1 MAAKKKTS
9 KNVSA
14 ATLTQMQELGSAW
27 VFKRAIQ
34 DNVIFNSPNDI
45 VNDKNTYKELLKI
58 WKTVGKVDW
67 DDEVDGEWVVN
78 FYKQQKTLLQKIGKP
93 TFSEFCRSSDYVLP
107 GSKKGETFMEWVSD
121 LVKKEFQISQKD
133 NWNPADIWLI
143 QNEAKWKKEIKKA
156 YDNRN
161 VRKKRTIEAELAKF
175 NAIFRGLFRS
185 RQIVGISLKKISGK
199 TAQWKEVNVTEKF
212 FKKLEAT
219 HMTLTEAKCLLG
231 TKRINPDTAKKDIAR
246 GKFRGLPDAATLTQ
260 DTVLLITDPG
270 LAGEPGAKYKVQ
282 IKANDST
289 KFSNLKWEPTITS
302 ATGARLGKATVELV
316 LDLMKSYNILR
327 YYEPDNKK
335 YPRNKTEFGEVE
347 DDYRDIIEEL
357 VSDRFIDVGPIGSGQ
372 VAVETAIIN
381 LKETFDQNRSQPW
394 VAVSKLQQ
402 LRFLYALMTLS
413 ERDRNDFCTSLIF
426 TAEKSGRRYGPY
438 GKLY

>member
-1 MAAKKKTS
+1 MAKKK
-9 KNVSA
+9 VSDS
-14 ATLTQMQELGSAW
+14 TYTQMQELGSAW
-27 VFKRAIQ
+27 VFKRAIK
-34 DNVIFNSPNDI
+34 DNKVFNSADDI
-45 VNDKNTYKELLKI
+45 LNDKETFKEIQKI
-58 WKTVGKVDW
+58 WKTIGKCEFGDLEQDYSW
-67 DDEVDGEWVVN
+67 IDA

-93 TFSEFCRSSDYVLP
+93 TFTEFCRSSDYVLP

-121 LVKKEFQISQKD
+121 FVKKEFQISQKD

-143 QNEAKWKKEIKKA
+143 QNEAKWRREITKA
-156 YDNRN
+156 YDNRD
-161 VRKKRTIEAELAKF
+161 VRKKKTIEAELAKF

-219 HMTLTEAKCLLG
+219 HMKLTEAKCLLG
-231 TKRINPDTAKKDIAR
+231 TKRIDPDKAKKDIAR
-246 GKFRGLPDAATLTQ
+246 NKFRGLPDAATLTQ

-357 VSDRFIDVGPIGSGQ
+357 VRDRFIDVGPIGSGQ

-413 ERDRNDFCTSLIF
+413 DRDRNDFCTSLIF
-426 TAEKSGRRYGPY
+426 TAEKAGRRYGPY

>member
-1 MAAKKKTS
+1 MAKKKTS

-143 QNEAKWKKEIKKA
+143 QNEAKWRREITKA
-156 YDNRN
+156 YDNRD

-219 HMTLTEAKCLLG
+219 HMKLTEVKCLLG
-231 TKRINPDTAKKDIAR
+231 TKRIRPETAKKDIER

-357 VSDRFIDVGPIGSGQ
+357 VRDRFIDVGPIGSGQ

-413 ERDRNDFCTSLIF
+413 DRDRNDFCTSLIF
-426 TAEKSGRRYGPY
+426 TAEKAGRRYGPY

>member
-1 MAAKKKTS
+1 MAKKK
-9 KNVSA
+9 VSDS
-14 ATLTQMQELGSAW
+14 TYTQMQELGSAW
-27 VFKRAIQ
+27 VFKRAIR
-34 DNVIFNSPNDI
+34 DNKVFNSADDI
-45 VNDKNTYKELLKI
+45 LNDKETFKEIQKI
-58 WKTVGKVDW
+58 WRTIGKCEFGDLEQDYSW
-67 DDEVDGEWVVN
+67 IDA
-78 FYKQQKTLLQKIGKP
+78 FYKQQKTLLKKIGKP
-93 TFSEFCRSSDYVLP
+93 NFTEFCRSRDYTLP
-107 GSKKGETFMEWVSD
+107 GSRTNTKTFMEWVSD
-121 LVKKEFQISQKD
+121 LVKDEFQISQKD

-143 QNEAKWKKEIKKA
+143 QNEMKWRKEIKKA
-156 YDNRN
+156 FDNRN
-161 VRKKRTIEAELAKF
+161 VKKAATIESELAKF

-231 TKRINPDTAKKDIAR
+231 TKRIDPDKAKKDIAR
-246 GKFRGLPDAATLTQ
+246 NKFRGLPDAATLTQ
-260 DTVLLITDPG
+260 DTILLITDPG

-347 DDYRDIIEEL
+347 DDYRDIIGEL
-357 VSDRFIDVGPIGSGQ
+357 VNDRFVDVGPIGSGQ

-413 ERDRNDFCTSLIF
+413 DRDRNDFCTSLIF
-426 TAEKSGRRYGPY
+426 TAEKAGRRYGPY

>member
-34 DNVIFNSPNDI
+34 DNITFNSPNDI
-45 VNDKNTYKELLKI
+45 VNDKDTYKELVKI

-67 DDEVDGEWVVN
+67 DDEVDGEWIVN
-78 FYKQQKTLLQKIGKP
+78 FYKQQSTLLKKIGKP
-93 TFSEFCRSSDYVLP
+93 TFTEFCRSGDYVLP
-107 GSKKGETFMEWVSD
+107 GSKKGETFMEWVSA
-121 LVKKEFQISQKD
+121 LVKEEFQISQKD

-327 YYEPDNKK
+327 YYEPDNKQ
-335 YPRNKTEFGEVE
+335 YPRNKTEFSEVE
-347 DDYRDIIEEL
+347 DDYRDIIGEL
-357 VSDRFIDVGPIGSGQ
+357 ISDRFVDVGP
-372 VAVETAIIN
+372 VDVETAIVNI
-381 LKETFDQNRSQPW
+381 KETFDQNRSQPW

-426 TAEKSGRRYGPY
+426 TAEKAGRRYGPY

>member
-9 KNVSA
+9 KDVSA

-34 DNVIFNSPNDI
+34 DNITFNSPNDI
-45 VNDKNTYKELLKI
+45 VNDKDTYKELVKI

-67 DDEVDGEWVVN
+67 DDEVDGEWIVN
-78 FYKQQKTLLQKIGKP
+78 FYKQQSTLLKKIGKP
-93 TFSEFCRSSDYVLP
+93 TFTEFCRSGDYVLP
-107 GSKKGETFMEWVSD
+107 GSKKGETFMEWVSA
-121 LVKKEFQISQKD
+121 LVKEEFQISQKD

-327 YYEPDNKK
+327 YYEPDNKQ

-347 DDYRDIIEEL
+347 DDYRDIIGEL

-426 TAEKSGRRYGPY
+426 TAEKAGRRYGPY

>member
-1 MAAKKKTS
+1 MAKK
-9 KNVSA
+9 VSD
-14 ATLTQMQELGSAW
+14 ATYTQMQELGSAW

-34 DNVIFNSPNDI
+34 DNKIFNSPDDI
-45 VNDKNTYKELLKI
+45 LNDKATFDEIKKI
-58 WKTVGKVDW
+58 WKTVGRCEFGDLNQDYSWVDA
-67 DDEVDGEWVVN
+67 
-78 FYKQQKTLLQKIGKP
+78 FYKQQKTLLKKIGKP
-93 TFSEFCRSSDYVLP
+93 SFTEFCRSSDYVLP

-143 QNEAKWKKEIKKA
+143 QNEAKWRREITKA
-156 YDNRN
+156 YDNRD

-219 HMTLTEAKCLLG
+219 HMKLTEAKCLLG
-231 TKRINPDTAKKDIAR
+231 TKRIDPDKAKKDIAR
-246 GKFRGLPDAATLTQ
+246 KKFRGLPDAATLTQ

-357 VSDRFIDVGPIGSGQ
+357 VRDRFIDVGPIGSGQ

-413 ERDRNDFCTSLIF
+413 DRDRNDFCTSLIF
-426 TAEKSGRRYGPY
+426 TAEKAGRRYGPY

>member
-1 MAAKKKTS
+1 MASKK
-9 KNVSA
+9 VSDA
-14 ATLTQMQELGSAW
+14 AYTQMQELGSAW
-27 VFKRAIQ
+27 VFKRAIR
-34 DNVIFNSPNDI
+34 DNVVFNSADDI
-45 VNDKNTYKELLKI
+45 LNDKETFKEIKKI
-58 WKTVGKVDW
+58 WKTIGKVEFGDLEQDYSW
-67 DDEVDGEWVVN
+67 IDA
-78 FYKQQKTLLQKIGKP
+78 FYKQQATLLKKIGKP
-93 TFSEFCRSSDYVLP
+93 NFTEFCRSKDYALP
-107 GSKKGETFMEWVSD
+107 GSRTNSKTFMEWVSD
-121 LVKKEFQISQKD
+121 LVKDEFQISQKD

-143 QNEAKWKKEIKKA
+143 QNEMKWRKEIKKA
-156 YDNRN
+156 FDNRN
-161 VRKKRTIEAELAKF
+161 VRKARTIEAELAKF

-185 RQIVGISLKKISGK
+185 RQIVGISLKKVSGK

-231 TKRINPDTAKKDIAR
+231 TKRIDPDKAKKDIAR

-327 YYEPDNKK
+327 YYEPDNKQ
-335 YPRNKTEFGEVE
+335 YPRNKTEFSEVE
-347 DDYRDIIEEL
+347 DDYRDIIGEL
-357 VSDRFIDVGPIGSGQ
+357 VSDRFVDVGPIGSGQ

-426 TAEKSGRRYGPY
+426 TAEKAGRRYGPY

>member
-1 MAAKKKTS
+1 M
-9 KNVSA
+9 
-14 ATLTQMQELGSAW
+14 
-27 VFKRAIQ
+27 
-34 DNVIFNSPNDI
+34 
-45 VNDKNTYKELLKI
+45 
-58 WKTVGKVDW
+58 
-67 DDEVDGEWVVN
+67 
-78 FYKQQKTLLQKIGKP
+78 
-93 TFSEFCRSSDYVLP
+93 
-107 GSKKGETFMEWVSD
+107 
-121 LVKKEFQISQKD
+121 
-133 NWNPADIWLI
+133 
-143 QNEAKWKKEIKKA
+143 KWRKEIKKA
-156 YDNRN
+156 FDNRN
-161 VRKKRTIEAELAKF
+161 VRKARTIEAELAKF

-185 RQIVGISLKKISGK
+185 RQIVGISLKKVSGK

-231 TKRINPDTAKKDIAR
+231 TKRIDPDKAKKDIAR

-327 YYEPDNKK
+327 YYEPDNKQ
-335 YPRNKTEFGEVE
+335 YPRNKTEFSEVE
-347 DDYRDIIEEL
+347 DDYRDIIGEL
-357 VSDRFIDVGPIGSGQ
+357 VSDRFVDVGPIGSGQ

-426 TAEKSGRRYGPY
+426 TAEKAGRRYGPY

>member
-93 TFSEFCRSSDYVLP
+93 TFTEFCRSSDYVLP
-107 GSKKGETFMEWVSD
+107 GSKRGETFMEWVSD

-143 QNEAKWKKEIKKA
+143 QNEAKWRREITKA
-156 YDNRN
+156 YDNRD

-185 RQIVGISLKKISGK
+185 RQIVGISLKKLVVKLLNG
-199 TAQWKEVNVTEKF
+199 
-212 FKKLEAT
+212 KKL
-219 HMTLTEAKCLLG
+219 M
-231 TKRINPDTAKKDIAR
+231 
-246 GKFRGLPDAATLTQ
+246 
-260 DTVLLITDPG
+260 
-270 LAGEPGAKYKVQ
+270 
-282 IKANDST
+282 
-289 KFSNLKWEPTITS
+289 
-302 ATGARLGKATVELV
+302 
-316 LDLMKSYNILR
+316 
-327 YYEPDNKK
+327 
-335 YPRNKTEFGEVE
+335 
-347 DDYRDIIEEL
+347 
-357 VSDRFIDVGPIGSGQ
+357 
-372 VAVETAIIN
+372 
-381 LKETFDQNRSQPW
+381 
-394 VAVSKLQQ
+394 
-402 LRFLYALMTLS
+402 
-413 ERDRNDFCTSLIF
+413 
-426 TAEKSGRRYGPY
+426 
-438 GKLY
+438 

>member
-34 DNVIFNSPNDI
+34 DNIIFNSPNDI

-78 FYKQQKTLLQKIGKP
+78 FYKQQSTLLKKIGKP
-93 TFSEFCRSSDYVLP
+93 TFTEFCRSSDYVLP

-121 LVKKEFQISQKD
+121 LVKKEFKISQKD

-143 QNEAKWKKEIKKA
+143 QNEAKWRREITKA
-156 YDNRN
+156 YDNRD

-219 HMTLTEAKCLLG
+219 HMTLDSAKCLLG
-231 TKRINPDTAKKDIAR
+231 TKRINPDTAKKDIER

-260 DTVLLITDPG
+260 DTVLQITDPG

-347 DDYRDIIEEL
+347 DDYRDIIGEL
-357 VSDRFIDVGPIGSGQ
+357 VSDRFIDVGSIGSGQ

-381 LKETFDQNRSQPW
+381 LKETFDKNRSQPW

-426 TAEKSGRRYGPY
+426 TAEKAGRRYGPY